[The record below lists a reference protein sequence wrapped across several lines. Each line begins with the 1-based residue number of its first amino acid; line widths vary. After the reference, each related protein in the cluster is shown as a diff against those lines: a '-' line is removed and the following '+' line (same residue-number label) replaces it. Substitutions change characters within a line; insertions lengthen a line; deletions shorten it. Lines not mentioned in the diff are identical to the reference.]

1 MEQQDIDR
9 ITEKRSEVPVSA
21 QRREPDGRLA
31 SPDNR
36 AAAVAIKTILVG
48 ASGGSASN
56 GAIELACRF
65 ADRLPAHVEGFHVLI
80 DPIAV
85 FASIG
90 VGEGFALSGD
100 VVAEMVDEA
109 DASAAQAK
117 ASFEEIA
124 ARYHLPCRNLA
135 QIAAARANGTD
146 DRGPS
151 VGWRAETGDPSQLLA
166 ERARF
171 FDLVV
176 LGRSSRVVDEPSSN
190 TIEAVLAR
198 SGRPVLLAPAEPV
211 AALGQAVAI
220 AWNGSPQAVRAIA
233 ASLPLL
239 AAADSVLLLTVGDD
253 STGDIPA
260 VLDHLAWHGITAK
273 HRQIPA
279 ASSDSTGSLLLN
291 AAQEAGADMLVMGGY
306 GHQPW
311 REALFGGVTRDILGT
326 SLLPLLLMH

>member
-1 MEQQDIDR
+1 MEQQDVDR
-9 ITEKRSEVPVSA
+9 ISEKRLEVPEST
-21 QRREPDGRLA
+21 RREPGGRPA
-31 SPDNR
+31 SSDNR
-36 AAAVAIKTILVG
+36 AAAIAIKTILVG

-65 ADRLPAHVEGFHVLI
+65 ADRLCAHVEGFHVLI
-80 DPIAV
+80 DPIAA
-85 FASIG
+85 FASVG
-90 VGEGFALSGD
+90 AGEGFALSGD

-109 DASAAQAK
+109 DANAAHAK
-117 ASFEEIA
+117 ASFKEIA
-124 ARYHLPCRNLA
+124 TRHHLPYRNLA
-135 QIAAARANGTD
+135 QIAAARDG
-146 DRGPS
+146 GPS
-151 VGWRAETGDPSQLLA
+151 VGWRAETGDPSHLVA

-171 FDLVV
+171 FDLIV

-198 SGRPVLLAPAEPV
+198 SGRPVLLAPAVPT
-211 AALGQAVAI
+211 ATLGHAVAI
-220 AWNGSPQAVRAIA
+220 AWNGSPQAVRAIGV
-233 ASLPLL
+233 SLPLL
-239 AAADSVLLLTVGDD
+239 VMADSVLVITVGDD

-260 VLDHLAWHGITAK
+260 VLDHLAWHGIAAK

-279 ASSDSTGSLLLN
+279 TSSESTGILLLN

>member
-1 MEQQDIDR
+1 MEQQYVDR
-9 ITEKRSEVPVSA
+9 IGEKRFEEAPAST
-21 QRREPDGRLA
+21 RGRWSSGQSA
-31 SPDNR
+31 SPASIR
-36 AAAVAIKTILVG
+36 TILAG
-48 ASGGSASN
+48 ASGGSASD

-65 ADRLPAHVEGFHVLI
+65 ADRLRAHVEGFHVLL

-85 FASIG
+85 FASVG
-90 VGEGFALSGD
+90 AGEGLAISGD
-100 VVAEMVDEA
+100 VVAEMIDNA
-109 DASAAQAK
+109 DANAAKAK
-117 ASFEEIA
+117 ASFAEIA
-124 ARYHLPCRNLA
+124 ARHQLPDQGLA
-135 QIAAARANGTD
+135 QMAAGQD
-146 DRGPS
+146 SSPS
-151 VGWRAETGDPSQLLA
+151 VSWREATGDAPKLIA

-198 SGRPVLLAPAEPV
+198 SGRPVLLAPAETPADIGKFV
-211 AALGQAVAI
+211 AL
-220 AWNGSPQAVRAIA
+220 AWNGSPQAVRALA

-239 AAADSVLLLTVGDD
+239 VAAESVLLITVGDGDNSD
-253 STGDIPA
+253 SDIPA

-279 ASSDSTGSLLLN
+279 ASSESTGVLLLN

-311 REALFGGVTRDILGT
+311 REALFGGVTRDIIGK
-326 SLLPLLLMH
+326 SILPLLLMH